1 MTRISRRLTLLLAV
15 FLLEAC
21 STRPPL
27 GANLPS
33 HGTKFRLD
41 AFLRGLAGPGALD
54 CGSVPEGAD
63 RSTIDACSVAAFRS
77 NRPFHATYETSD
89 REIEDIVLANGFIR
103 TADNGLFFFTY
114 EFAPY
119 HSEDPPQL
127 FTLRACSGAR
137 VVSNPKGHE
146 TIACW

>member
-15 FLLEAC
+15 SLLEAC
-21 STRPPL
+21 STRPPV
-27 GANLPS
+27 GANLPIQ
-33 HGTKFRLD
+33 GTKCRLS
-41 AFLRGLAGPGALD
+41 AFLRGLAGPDALN

-63 RSTIDACSVAAFRS
+63 RSTIDAWSVAAFRS

-89 REIEDIVLANGFIR
+89 REIEDIVVANGFIR
-103 TADNGLFFFTY
+103 TADSELFFFTY

-127 FTLRACSGAR
+127 FTFRVCSGAR
-137 VVSNPKGHE
+137 VVSSPKGYE